1 MNHLWG
7 IDLGG
12 TKIECAVITFEKK
25 SGSENQFEILC
36 RERVPTESAKGYRHV
51 IGQVVKLVDQIA
63 DKMGYRPE
71 RIGIGTP
78 GAIEPSNH
86 LMKNNN
92 STCLNGQPFAKDL
105 QEALGIE
112 LKMVNDANCFAI
124 AETKLGIVQEIEEE
138 LGEEVETVFGVI
150 MGTGVGGGIVVKG
163 YPLVGRH
170 GIAGE
175 WGHNHLHDSG
185 GMCYCGRIGCTETL
199 ISGPAL
205 ERYYHS
211 IAHEKRH
218 LEDIVARYR
227 AGRDHY
233 AEATM
238 KRLFDMFGK
247 GIARIINVLDP
258 GIIVIGGGVGNI
270 DEIYTLGVEEAKQYV
285 FNDFLKTKFLKP
297 KLGDSAGVFGAAL
310 LFSL

>member
-12 TKIECAVITFEKK
+12 TKIECAVITFDKK
-25 SGSENQFEILC
+25 MGTENEFEILC
-36 RERVPTESAKGYRHV
+36 RERIPTESAGGYQHV
-51 IGQVVKLVDQIA
+51 IGQVVKLVDLVA

-71 RIGIGTP
+71 KMGIGTP
-78 GAIEPSNH
+78 GAIEPSNK
-86 LMKNNN
+86 LMKNSN
-92 STCLNGQPFAKDL
+92 STCLNGMPFEEDL

-112 LKMVNDANCFAI
+112 LRMVNDANCFAI
-124 AETKLGIVQEIEEE
+124 AETKLGIVQELNED
-138 LGEEVETVFGVI
+138 VETVFGVI
-150 MGTGVGGGIVVKG
+150 MGTGVGGGIVVNG
-163 YPLVGRH
+163 QALIGRH

-185 GMCYCGRIGCTETL
+185 GMCYCGRVGCTETL

-211 IAHEKRH
+211 ISHDKRP
-218 LEDIVARYR
+218 LEEIVSRYR
-227 AGRDHY
+227 VGRDHY

-238 KRLFDMFGK
+238 KRLYNMFGK

-258 GIIVIGGGVGNI
+258 AIIVIGGGVGNI
-270 DEIYTLGVEEAKQYV
+270 EEIYTLGVEEAKQYI
-285 FNDFLKTKFLKP
+285 FNDTLNTKFLKP

-310 LFSL
+310 LFSNH